1 MHGGMHLRLKR
12 QKKVNLLGK
21 RYLAVAFIEFVDA
34 TSDVNEFL
42 LTGEERVAIC
52 TDTDALFFSGGI
64 NIPNFAASA
73 NHFGRT
79 EIRMNIFF
87 HDSETLLKLFIS
99 ERSVRSVC

>member
-1 MHGGMHLRLKR
+1 MRLRR

-21 RYLAVAFIEFVDA
+21 SGLAVAFVEFVN
-34 TSDVNEFL
+34 TSSDVNEFL
-42 LTGEERVAIC
+42 LTGEERVAIS
-52 TDTDALFFSGGI
+52 TDTDALFFSCGV
-64 NIPNFAASA
+64 NIPNLAASA